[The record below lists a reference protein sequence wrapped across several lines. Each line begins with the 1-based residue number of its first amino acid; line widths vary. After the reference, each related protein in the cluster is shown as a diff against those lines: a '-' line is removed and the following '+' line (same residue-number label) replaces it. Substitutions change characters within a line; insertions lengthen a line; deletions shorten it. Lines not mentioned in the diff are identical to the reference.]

1 MSQAGIN
8 EILLSTGVRRL
19 NLDLELWAFHSGLRF
34 NVPIPPG
41 WSWARSVRGE
51 EEQAK
56 KRDWAWSRCAWSV
69 LMGSEAHFGN
79 AEAMGPK
86 G

>member
-34 NVPIPPG
+34 NVPIPPA
-41 WSWARSVRGE
+41 WSWAWSVRGE
-51 EEQAK
+51 GSKPK
-56 KRDWAWSRCAWSV
+56 KEIGRGLGV
-69 LMGSEAHFGN
+69 LGVC
-79 AEAMGPK
+79 
-86 G
+86 